1 MTMAE
6 AGEDSDTGIKA
17 APASNSRPPG
27 AELSAE
33 EEAATRK
40 FLENVNKWRTAR
52 QLGEERQDTRYNK
65 RLNED
70 SCIIRAQALIQYL
83 PCSS

>member
-6 AGEDSDTGIKA
+6 AGEDSDTVIKS

-52 QLGEERQDTRYNK
+52 QLGEVRQDTRYNK
-65 RLNED
+65 ARLDTTRPKNKDKENTD
-70 SCIIRAQALIQYL
+70 FLNK
-83 PCSS
+83 

>member
-52 QLGEERQDTRYNK
+52 QLGEVRQDTRYNK
-65 RLNED
+65 ARLDTTRPKNKDKENTHFVNK
-70 SCIIRAQALIQYL
+70 
-83 PCSS
+83 

>member
-6 AGEDSDTGIKA
+6 AGEDSDIGIKA

-52 QLGEERQDTRYNK
+52 QLGEVRQDTRYNK
-65 RLNED
+65 ARLDTTRPKNKDKENTD
-70 SCIIRAQALIQYL
+70 FLNK
-83 PCSS
+83 

>member
-6 AGEDSDTGIKA
+6 AGEDSDTVIKA

-52 QLGEERQDTRYNK
+52 QLGEVRQDTRYNK
-65 RLNED
+65 ARLDTTRPKNKDKENTD
-70 SCIIRAQALIQYL
+70 FLNK
-83 PCSS
+83 

>member
-1 MTMAE
+1 MAE

-52 QLGEERQDTRYNK
+52 QLGEVRQDTRYNK
-65 RLNED
+65 ARLDTTRPKNKDKENTD
-70 SCIIRAQALIQYL
+70 FLNK
-83 PCSS
+83 

>member
-52 QLGEERQDTRYNK
+52 QLGEMRKDTRYNK
-65 RLNED
+65 ARLDTTRPKNKDKENTD
-70 SCIIRAQALIQYL
+70 FLNK
-83 PCSS
+83 